1 MTQSYRNR
9 RCLTRPQNPEEGKQ
23 NKNSIVG
30 KTVKKQRPVNLDLTT
45 IRFPVTAIASIL
57 HRVSGV
63 ITFVAVGILLWML
76 GLSLSSEEGF
86 LVASSVMGSFFV
98 KFIMWGILTALAY
111 HVVVGI
117 RHMLMDVGC
126 LEETLAA
133 GKRSATV
140 SFVITVVFSILAG
153 VLVW

>member
-1 MTQSYRNR
+1 M
-9 RCLTRPQNPEEGKQ
+9 
-23 NKNSIVG
+23 G

-63 ITFVAVGILLWML
+63 ITFVAVGILLWLL

-86 LVASSVMGSFFV
+86 LVASSFMSSFFV

-117 RHMLMDVGC
+117 RHLLMDFGY

-133 GKRSATV
+133 GKRSANI

>member
-1 MTQSYRNR
+1 MWALYMI
-9 RCLTRPQNPEEGKQ
+9 
-23 NKNSIVG
+23 KNA
-30 KTVKKQRPVNLDLTT
+30 KKQRPVNLDLST

-63 ITFVAVGILLWML
+63 ITFVATGILLWLL

-86 LVASSVMGSFFV
+86 QAASSIMSGFFA

-111 HVVVGI
+111 HAVGGI
-117 RHMLMDVGC
+117 RHGLMDVGY
-126 LEETLAA
+126 LEETFEA
-133 GKRSATV
+133 GKRSAWI
-140 SFVITVVFSILAG
+140 SFVVTVVLSILAG

>member
-1 MTQSYRNR
+1 MWA
-9 RCLTRPQNPEEGKQ
+9 LFMI
-23 NKNSIVG
+23 KN
-30 KTVKKQRPVNLDLTT
+30 VKKQRPVNLDLTT

-63 ITFVAVGILLWML
+63 ITFIAVGILLWLL

-86 LVASSVMGSFFV
+86 QAAAAIMNGFFV

-111 HVVVGI
+111 HAVGGI
-117 RHMLMDVGC
+117 RHMLMDFGW
-126 LEETLAA
+126 LDETFEA
-133 GKRSATV
+133 GKRSANI
-140 SFVITVVFSILAG
+140 SFAITVVLSLLAG